1 MSLSL
6 NLEIKLLLI
15 ILDEYSHYKNIVE
28 ETKNCWE
35 NYENE
40 LWDNLLIEYGF
51 KDKMPSLSEI
61 LKIDS
66 KVKKYR
72 NKNIKIHKNLHS
84 RERLIAQIYRDT
96 RSLRAEKHEELKKI
110 FNKPNRV
117 RVSLLHSRIKKITE
131 SRKIA

>member
-96 RSLRAEKHEELKKI
+96 RSFRAEKHEELEKI
-110 FNKPNRV
+110 SNKLNRV

>member
-72 NKNIKIHKNLHS
+72 NKNIKFHKNLHS
-84 RERLIAQIYRDT
+84 RERLIAEIYRDT
-96 RSLRAEKHEELKKI
+96 RSLRAKKHEEFEKI
-110 FNKPNRV
+110 FNKLNRV
-117 RVSLLHSRIKKITE
+117 RVSLLHSRIKKVTE